1 MNEKNLFLF
10 LLIILFQN
18 NIQDLEQFF
27 FRCWA
32 WNKHSSLSY
41 ACLDHEPNHFS
52 ENNPMNIMRWSHGS
66 SIWDKGEYWIKILNF
81 SLQRFQIWPMKQPPT
96 SVQNCNRHVWAM
108 VLSIQPCSGQGEA
121 RPPTQRGA
129 VKIQSSALTD
139 GFHFLLPVF
148 SWSSASFLPFISM
161 YYPCFLIITLPFSS
175 VI

>member
-1 MNEKNLFLF
+1 MIFEVNTKSEWKKSFLF

-121 RPPTQRGA
+121 RPPHREE
-129 VKIQSSALTD
+129 QSRYRALHWLMAFISCFQF
-139 GFHFLLPVF
+139 FHEAQLHSCPSFPCIILVF
-148 SWSSASFLPFISM
+148 S
-161 YYPCFLIITLPFSS
+161 
-175 VI
+175 